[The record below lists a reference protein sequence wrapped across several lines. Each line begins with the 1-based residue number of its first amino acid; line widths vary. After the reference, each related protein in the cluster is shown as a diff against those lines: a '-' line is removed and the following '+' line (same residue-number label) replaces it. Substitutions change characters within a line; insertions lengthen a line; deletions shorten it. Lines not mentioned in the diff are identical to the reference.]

1 MAAVIP
7 PVEKKTSTI
16 FSHASDV
23 GVKCKATRGAWPMTP
38 FRVVVRLVIF
48 ADEWR
53 CSGTRGQAFR
63 PDTGT
68 SAIPRGRAAH
78 RAVRDLT
85 IPCGGKAFAEPAAGH
100 QIEILCLTPLV
111 KLTCQLA
118 CDVASSRS

>member
-1 MAAVIP
+1 MHEILSPGRQCGEHLVGGLDTGKGMAAVIP

-85 IPCGGKAFAEPAAGH
+85 IPCGGKAF
-100 QIEILCLTPLV
+100 
-111 KLTCQLA
+111 
-118 CDVASSRS
+118 